1 MAALHFPSIL
11 LKVLR
16 EARHLKVA
24 PSVDLRKAAQEFIPP
39 TAAQAMFREPLQ
51 VNAARD
57 LLTALESYECAFK
70 AMVASGTDS
79 DRCAEVDHCLEKIRQ
94 AASLN
99 SRDLLFCTIQL
110 VLAHSS
116 FTSTKLRQDELAALQ
131 PDRTPI
137 SQSEIEALR
146 CSHDRAVQRLR
157 HRCQSLLPAG

>member
-1 MAALHFPSIL
+1 
-11 LKVLR
+11 
-16 EARHLKVA
+16 
-24 PSVDLRKAAQEFIPP
+24 
-39 TAAQAMFREPLQ
+39 MFREPLQ

-57 LLTALESYECAFK
+57 LLIALESYECAFE
-70 AMVASGTDS
+70 AMVASGMDS
-79 DRCAEVDHCLEKIRQ
+79 DRCAEVDPCLEKIRQ

-99 SRDLLFCTIQL
+99 ARDLLFCTIQL

-116 FTSTKLRQDELAALQ
+116 FTSTKLRQDELTALQ

-146 CSHDRAVQRLR
+146 CSHDRAVKRLR